1 VSQAGQRGRDRGTG
15 GHEPGRK
22 QALFKKNTCPPKLC
36 QRQFKNER
44 ANLAAAAGPSG
55 TSACG
60 IGAFEIWS
68 QICSDALLKEEN
80 GQIMGKSEDRLIVI
94 SGQLKKEQHFDEIR
108 LLLSSNPAFNSFP

>member
-55 TSACG
+55 TSAG
-60 IGAFEIWS
+60 LRDPELLKSG
-68 QICSDALLKEEN
+68 CSDALLKEEN